1 MPACFCIF
9 VSFFAYKR
17 ISVSTNQHSKRVL
30 RTPALLRTIQVKKQR
45 EKTMLKKGL
54 LFGFALI
61 LMGTLDWVT
70 TVTGTLWFGATEVN
84 PLFAGL
90 TQTNILLFSVIKLA
104 AVVLTGCLFYKA
116 DKIVEVVKSNSH
128 LGKRVLQSG
137 YAISLIALT
146 FAVTNNMITVAS
158 AM

>member
-1 MPACFCIF
+1 MHKKE
-9 VSFFAYKR
+9 VLFA
-17 ISVSTNQHSKRVL
+17 
-30 RTPALLRTIQVKKQR
+30 
-45 EKTMLKKGL
+45 
-54 LFGFALI
+54 FALI

-70 TVTGTLWFGATEVN
+70 TVTGTLWFGAVEVN

-90 TQTNILLFSVIKLA
+90 TQTNILLFSVVKLA

-128 LGKRVLQSG
+128 LGKRVLESG
-137 YAISLIALT
+137 YVISLMALT

-158 AM
+158 AV

>member
-1 MPACFCIF
+1 
-9 VSFFAYKR
+9 
-17 ISVSTNQHSKRVL
+17 
-30 RTPALLRTIQVKKQR
+30 
-45 EKTMLKKGL
+45 MLKKEV

-70 TVTGTLWFGATEVN
+70 TVTGTLWFGAVEVN

-90 TQTNILLFSVIKLA
+90 TQTNILLFSVVKLT

-128 LGKRVLQSG
+128 LGKRILESG
-137 YAISLIALT
+137 YAVALMT
-146 FAVTNNMITVAS
+146 LTVAVTNNMITVARV
-158 AM
+158 M